1 MRIAYRKVFR
11 DLWSN
16 KARTILV
23 VLSIAVGVM
32 AVGMIFT
39 SNTLMEQQMTA
50 AQIASSPS
58 NVWLFLR
65 GQIDDDGIA
74 SIERLPE
81 VQAAQGRAE
90 RGASWRASPTDEW
103 GDAAIVAI
111 DDYSDQQY
119 DLLELREGSWPGS
132 NSVLVEWNHVEP
144 YGIPE
149 LGNPIY
155 FDVNGHDRP
164 FTVVGIL
171 RDPSAAAPPFTD
183 EPSFYVTR
191 DVMSRLAGS
200 RDFDQLRIT
209 IPDYTEEQAERV
221 SEIVEDKLELQGI
234 GVGFSWVQDPTRH
247 WAQDILDGIGLILT
261 VMAMAALFLSAILVI
276 NTINAVIAQ
285 QIPQIGIM
293 KTVGGVRRQISQ
305 LYLASVAIYGI
316 LALAVAVPLGAF
328 AGYALSRYILGV
340 INVPVSDFE
349 LVSTSLWIQLT
360 AGLLVPL
367 IAALWPILRG
377 IAISVSEAIRRYGV
391 GSGRYGTGR
400 VDRLLSSVRGLP
412 SMVTLSLR
420 NTFRRMGRVTL
431 TLAVLIMAGAVFMM
445 VITTHYSFTQAIAQI
460 WGGLGFD
467 TFVVFEGL
475 ERIDEVDPL
484 IAEHPNVE
492 RVEMWAWQGAGARVP
507 GDSNPGSDH
516 RVTLQGVPRDTEMYA
531 PTLTAGRNLD
541 PADGHALLLNQKLAR
556 DMDLSLGDEIEIDL
570 GESGTSTWT
579 IVGLI
584 FDLINDQSTA
594 YMHVDT
600 LNEELNRVGRASIA
614 RIVSKDGSRSAQDA
628 LKGDLEEMFDSRGI
642 GVAFIRASVEDQE
655 QAEAQFSIL
664 TTILMTMT
672 VVMAVVGSIG
682 LSGTLSINVIERKRE
697 IGVMRAVGGSSR
709 DVALIMI
716 MEGLL
721 LGITSWLIAVPISIL
736 AGRPFVNSIGDII
749 QFPGPYQLSVSGL
762 WIWLLI
768 VVVLSLVASWLP
780 ARRASQISV
789 NESLAYE

>member
-1 MRIAYRKVFR
+1 MRTAYRKVIR

-16 KARTILV
+16 KARTVLV

-32 AVGMIFT
+32 AVGMIFS
-39 SNTLMEQQMTA
+39 SNSLMEQRMTQ
-50 AQIASSPS
+50 AQIASMPS

-65 GQIDDDGIA
+65 GLLDDDGIA
-74 SIERLPE
+74 RIERLPE
-81 VQAAQGRAE
+81 IQAAQGRAD
-90 RGASWRASPTDEW
+90 RGVNWKGSPSGEWEDASV
-103 GDAAIVAI
+103 VAI
-111 DDYSDQQY
+111 DDFQNQVF
-119 DLLELREGSWPGS
+119 DLLELREGSWPGT

-144 YGIPE
+144 YAIPE
-149 LGNPIY
+149 IGAPIY
-155 FDVNGHDRP
+155 FEINGHARP
-164 FTVVGIL
+164 FTIAGFL
-171 RDPSAAAPPFTD
+171 RDPSVAAPPFTD
-183 EPSFYVTR
+183 RPSFYVTR
-191 DVMSRLAGS
+191 DLMSRLAGT
-200 RDFDQLRIT
+200 RDFDQLRFS
-209 IPDYTEEQAERV
+209 IPNYTEEEAERV
-221 SEIVEDKLELQGI
+221 SEIVQDKLELQGI
-234 GVGFSWVQDPTRH
+234 GVGFSMVQDPTRH

-261 VMAMAALFLSAILVI
+261 VMAIAALFLSAMLVI

-293 KTVGGVRRQISQ
+293 KTIGGVRRQISQ
-305 LYLASVAIYGI
+305 LYLAGVAIYGI
-316 LALAVAVPLGAF
+316 LALALAVPLGAF
-328 AGYALSRYILGV
+328 AGYALTRYILSI
-340 INVPVSDFE
+340 INVPVSDFK
-349 LVSTSLWIQLT
+349 LAANSIWIQLA
-360 AGLLVPL
+360 AGFLVPVL
-367 IAALWPILRG
+367 AALWPILRG
-377 IAISVSEAIRRYGV
+377 VAISVSDAIRRYGV

-400 VDRLLSSVRGLP
+400 VDQALASVRGLP

-445 VITTHYSFTQAIAQI
+445 VITTHYSFTQAIAEI

-475 ERIDEVDPL
+475 QRIDEVEP
-484 IAEHPNVE
+484 IIEGHPNVA
-492 RVEMWAWQGAGARVP
+492 RIEMWAWQGAGARVP
-507 GDSNPGSDH
+507 GDVEPGSDH
-516 RVTLQGVPRDTEMYA
+516 QVTLQGVPRDTEMYT
-531 PTLTAGRNLD
+531 PKLTAGRNLRKE
-541 PADGHALLLNQKLAR
+541 DGHALLLNQKLAR
-556 DMDLSLGDEIEIDL
+556 DMGLTLGDEIEIDL
-570 GESGTSTWT
+570 GDAGTSNWT

-600 LNEELNRVGRASIA
+600 LNEELHRVGRASIA
-614 RIVSKDGSRSAQDA
+614 RIASKDSTRSAQDA
-628 LKGDLEEMFDSRGI
+628 LKSDLERMFEEHGI
-642 GVAFIRASVEDQE
+642 GLAFVRASVEDQE

-672 VVMAVVGSIG
+672 IVMAVVGSIG
-682 LSGTLSINVIERKRE
+682 LSGTLSINVIERRRE

-721 LGITSWLIAVPISIL
+721 LGFTSWLIAVPISIL
-736 AGRPFVNSIGDII
+736 AGRPFVDSVGDII
-749 QFPGPYQLSVSGL
+749 QFPGPYQLSVGGL